1 VSVLLLSGAATAIST
16 FGATMANCGWW
27 TAQRGV
33 KTAVGG
39 QEPSSTA
46 ASLLQVSPTQ
56 AGSIPWNAISTAIQN
71 ARVENV
77 EMTFVG
83 VCAGCV
89 RKDRCAL
96 EASVALSTAK
106 ERNAVLMDAMASVV
120 SAPMASGAQISINV
134 PMVMVVWL
142 PRLQAASPAHV
153 FHAYARWTL
162 IAAGMNGMN
171 GVHIYAMCIVAGVCP
186 APSNVET
193 RNADP
198 MGADGYAVNALKERH
213 ARMDTAWL

>member
-1 VSVLLLSGAATAIST
+1 
-16 FGATMANCGWW
+16 
-27 TAQRGV
+27 
-33 KTAVGG
+33 
-39 QEPSSTA
+39 
-46 ASLLQVSPTQ
+46 
-56 AGSIPWNAISTAIQN
+56 
-71 ARVENV
+71 
-77 EMTFVG
+77 
-83 VCAGCV
+83 
-89 RKDRCAL
+89 
-96 EASVALSTAK
+96 
-106 ERNAVLMDAMASVV
+106 MDAMESVV

-142 PRLQAASPAHV
+142 PRLQAASRAHV

-171 GVHIYAMCIVAGVCP
+171 GVRIYAMCIVAGVCP

-193 RNADP
+193 RNADL